1 MKRYFLGVD
10 ISKDILTV
18 YDGKELRK
26 FKNKRGLKEFKKFL
40 KHKFKEL
47 KRVILIFEPTGAYSA
62 FLREFCWLNR
72 IKAVIL
78 NPRKVPYLLEVIGN
92 RAKTDRLDAI
102 LLYKYKDIV
111 REEEIRVPEL
121 NETVEKLSIYLS
133 TYKMILK
140 QKRALKNHLEFLET
154 APFATE
160 KLKKMK

>member
-40 KHKFKEL
+40 KRKFKEL
-47 KRVILIFEPTGAYSA
+47 KRVILIFEPTGAYFS
-62 FLREFCWLNR
+62 FLREFYWLNR

-102 LLYKYKDIV
+102 LLYKYKNIV

-121 NETVEKLSIYLS
+121 RLT
-133 TYKMILK
+133 LK
-140 QKRALKNHLEFLET
+140 IV
-154 APFATE
+154 
-160 KLKKMK
+160 